1 MIEVLI
7 CNDSV
12 GEGAIHSAMN
22 KPNIEQ
28 ACAYALDRLAHELSP
43 KLSFHSLTHTRDD
56 VVPAALRLAAQLD
69 IGGIDMRLLRT
80 AACYHD
86 IGFIE
91 RRDGHEEVSARI
103 ATAVLPNFGYSS
115 EQVACVVGMIMA
127 TRLPQM
133 PKNLLEQIIADADLD
148 SLGRADF
155 FTRNQALRDE
165 LAAFDHVMS
174 DTLWY
179 RTQLTFLRSHH
190 YWTAEAASLR
200 GPTKKQHIDELIKRL
215 EAAGRCE

>member
-1 MIEVLI
+1 MT
-7 CNDSV
+7 
-12 GEGAIHSAMN
+12 
-22 KPNIEQ
+22 KPDIEQ

-43 KLSFHSLTHTRDD
+43 KLHFHSLTHTRDD
-56 VVPAALRLAAQLD
+56 VVPAALRLATQLD
-69 IGGIDMRLLRT
+69 IGCNDTQLLRT

-91 RRDGHEEVSARI
+91 RRDGHEDISARI
-103 ATAVLPNFGYSS
+103 AAAALPNFGYSP

-133 PKNLLEQIIADADLD
+133 PHNLLEQIMADADLD

-155 FTRNQALRDE
+155 FIRNQALRDE
-165 LAAFDHVMS
+165 LAAFDHIMS

-179 RTQLTFLRSHH
+179 RNQLNFLRSHH
-190 YWTAEAASLR
+190 YWTTEAASLR

-215 EAAGRCE
+215 EAAGRRE